1 VDLQERVNALYAAN
15 WKGSP
20 VEQLMLREPV
30 LEHTPNATINQGASQ
45 THLVVFESRREA
57 IFKPF
62 NGQNPAACAGY
73 QQDPVEAVL
82 HEVAAWRFAATL
94 GAPWDQLVPAAVFR
108 ALPTL
113 EGGALVN
120 KRRGTPDTQVF
131 VDAHAQADAAGFWDS
146 LVGQQDRHATNFRYD
161 AEPRSLALID
171 HAFSFALPGHHSNGA
186 IFGSRRHTE
195 GRQNLTEAELQA
207 LDALLES
214 GDLHCLRN
222 YIVEERADALENRA
236 QKMRETKMLMPPGVF

>member
-1 VDLQERVNALYAAN
+1 M
-15 WKGSP
+15 
-20 VEQLMLREPV
+20 EQLMQREAV
-30 LEHTPNATINQGASQ
+30 LEHAPNATINQGASQ

-62 NGQNPAACAGY
+62 SGQNPAACAGY

-82 HEVAAWRFAATL
+82 HEVAAWRLAATM
-94 GAPWDQLVPAAVFR
+94 GAPWDQLVPAAVLR
-108 ALPTL
+108 ALPLL

-120 KRRGTPDTQVF
+120 KRRGMPDTQVF
-131 VDAHAQADAAGFWDS
+131 EDARAQADAAGFWDS

-186 IFGSRRHTE
+186 IFGSRRHAE
-195 GRQNLTEAELQA
+195 GRQNLTEAEMQA
-207 LDALLES
+207 LDAILGS
-214 GDLHCLRN
+214 GDLHGLRN
-222 YIVEERADALENRA
+222 YILEDRADAFEARA
-236 QKMRETKMLMPPGVF
+236 RKMLETKMLMAPGVF

>member
-1 VDLQERVNALYAAN
+1 MQ
-15 WKGSP
+15 
-20 VEQLMLREPV
+20 REAV
-30 LEHTPNATINQGASQ
+30 LEHAPNATINQGASQ

-62 NGQNPAACAGY
+62 SGQNPAACAGY

-82 HEVAAWRFAATL
+82 HEVAAWRLAATM
-94 GAPWDQLVPAAVFR
+94 GAPWDQLVPAAVLR
-108 ALPTL
+108 ALPLL

-120 KRRGTPDTQVF
+120 KRRGMPDTQVF
-131 VDAHAQADAAGFWDS
+131 EDARAQADAAGFWDS

-186 IFGSRRHTE
+186 IFGSRRHAE
-195 GRQNLTEAELQA
+195 GRQNLTEAEMQA
-207 LDALLES
+207 LDAILGS
-214 GDLHCLRN
+214 GDLHGLRN
-222 YIVEERADALENRA
+222 YILEDRADAFEARA
-236 QKMRETKMLMPPGVF
+236 RKMLETKMLMAPGVF